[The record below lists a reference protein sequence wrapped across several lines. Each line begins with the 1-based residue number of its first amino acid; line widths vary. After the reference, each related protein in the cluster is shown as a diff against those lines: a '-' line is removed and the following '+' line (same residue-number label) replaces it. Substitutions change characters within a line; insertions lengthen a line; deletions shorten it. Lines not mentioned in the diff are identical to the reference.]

1 MAALLTPR
9 PYTLNLDGFGA
20 TIRRRPFL
28 RVAPGCKNGL
38 VKRITLHAVA
48 CSFCVL
54 RVRWCQQWCQ
64 SPGHAAEGIPKHA
77 SNILWSGLRSC

>member
-1 MAALLTPR
+1 MPGTGRDFGCVNWEAARWRLAALLTPR

-48 CSFCVL
+48 RRFRVL
-54 RVRWCQQWCQ
+54 Q
-64 SPGHAAEGIPKHA
+64 SG
-77 SNILWSGLRSC
+77 W